1 VTVAMFSAWEAL
13 ATEEDRHRL
22 ACALHDEICDDAC
35 CIAVAVIP
43 GEGTE

>member
-1 VTVAMFSAWEAL
+1 VTVAMFNALEAL
-13 ATEEDRHRL
+13 ATEVPDHAHECGAPD
-22 ACALHDEICDDAC
+22 DVCDDDC

>member
-13 ATEEDRHRL
+13 ATEEDRHGH
-22 ACALHDEICDDAC
+22 ACALEDDACDDAC